1 MAKMLIAR
9 WRDWSGE
16 GIEHLVLRKYANR
29 IVAESAIV
37 ATVEDEALAVRYRIE
52 CDSGWRV
59 RSVEVNRIGAGHG
72 LRLHSDGA
80 GHWRD
85 EADAPIPHLDGAI
98 DVDISM
104 TPFTNTLPIR
114 RLSFAVDQSHEI
126 LTAYIQMPQMKVIGD
141 RQRYTCLQHGKLF
154 KYESVDSD
162 FTRDVEID
170 SNGLVVNYPGL
181 FQRVI

>member
-1 MAKMLIAR
+1 MAKVLIAR

-16 GIEHLVLRKYANR
+16 GIEHLVLREDAHQ

-37 ATVEDEALAVRYRIE
+37 ATVEGESLAVRYRIE
-52 CDSGWRV
+52 CDTGWKV
-59 RSVEVNRIGAGHG
+59 RNVEVDKIGAGRG

-85 EADAPIPHLDGAI
+85 DADAPIPHLDGAI

-114 RLSFAVDQSHEI
+114 RLRFAAGQSHEI
-126 LTAYIQMPQMKVIGD
+126 VTAYIQMPQLKILAD
-141 RQRYTCLQHGKLF
+141 RQRYTCLHPGELF
-154 KYESVDSD
+154 RYESVDSD
-162 FTRDVEID
+162 FARDVEID

-181 FQRVI
+181 FRRVM